1 MWTKDGEM
9 CPGLDLSEPKR
20 RWLSWGPPQDSCQ
33 GFCPTSRNLEFEGGN
48 ESAKHNCSEWNQ
60 RNEELGHPGLAPR
73 SPGAGGYS
81 YGKLRALGS
90 GWSPCFLHAM
100 AAVKDG
106 GGKESHLV
114 LWSLLPLP
122 FWIQPLRPGVRDVS
136 PPPSACLY

>member
-60 RNEELGHPGLAPR
+60 RNEELGRPGLAPR